1 MDASQEHGEISN
13 IDLVFLLKMKFQ
25 LVLRDPIVGELR
37 PGPVMFLGH
46 DAKQPVA
53 ELVSR

>member
-1 MDASQEHGEISN
+1 MDASEEHGEVPN
-13 IDLVFLLKMKFQ
+13 IDLVFLLKMKLQ